1 MIMKLSLV
9 IPCYN
14 ESKNLP
20 LLLNR
25 CKEIAER
32 EDNIEFV
39 IVDNGSTDDT
49 SLVLDELALDLDYIT
64 RVKVET
70 NQGHGHGILA

>member
-1 MIMKLSLV
+1 MIIKLSLV

-49 SLVLDELALDLDYIT
+49 
-64 RVKVET
+64 
-70 NQGHGHGILA
+70 

>member
-49 SLVLDELALDLDYIT
+49 SLVLDELTLDLEYIT
-64 RVKVET
+64 RVKVDT
-70 NQGHGHGILA
+70 NQGYGHGILA